1 MPLAC
6 HEDIIHVEAYVFPL
20 AKPELDAGNCIA
32 SGVFTRC
39 PSPGEGQKSQGAEV
53 RQGTRELPVSGAD
66 RAPLTAVPE
75 GRCSQG

>member
-6 HEDIIHVEAYVFPL
+6 HEDIIHVEAYVFSL
-20 AKPELDAGNCIA
+20 ANPELDAGNCIA

-39 PSPGEGQKSQGAEV
+39 PSPGEGQQSQGAEV
-53 RQGTRELPVSGAD
+53 RLSVSGAD